1 MLVEAVSL
9 SLSVTV
15 AVKLTVP
22 AAMRTSSS
30 GDALPPVGWVM
41 ARIWSKVTSP
51 VPFTLIRK
59 ASTLPIAVRPTT
71 SLPDIDRTIA
81 SPVATS
87 VKPLAALDTPK
98 LYTVLP
104 APSAP

>member
-51 VPFTLIRK
+51 VALLTVKVK
-59 ASTLPIAVRPTT
+59 ALM
-71 SLPDIDRTIA
+71 PDA
-81 SPVATS
+81 S
-87 VKPLAALDTPK
+87 
-98 LYTVLP
+98 
-104 APSAP
+104 